1 MTRMIESLN
10 ERARPFANMAQPV
23 IVAIGT
29 AGLTGGTMAAL
40 GLLADHAWRRRK
52 AGTLVN

>member
-52 AGTLVN
+52 TGTLVN